1 MMLLETTLRQHWK
14 LSFELFIRNGIDM
27 GWLKLSRW
35 EDENQ
40 TVVLLNPVEN
50 VNLHIIMWNLSRSF
64 STIIINIETIQEL
77 TRKQRQYYQVN
88 WITQMRR
95 IFNHSFTSNTHRV
108 AVIWNGLPMFVINRC
123 VWQNNQIDC
132 EYLNV
137 NIQNGFA
144 YKADLVSIFLRVRWL
159 DIKDCEKKLVYH
171 IQPHNK
177 KYLQRHLNFILY
189 WKYCKRNILH
199 QFDTLLAYI
208 ATISIQLIEFYII
221 CLQGYCFFF
230 WVGCSLKCIYIAMA
244 HIVFCRAMPC
254 HAMPCQG

>member
-50 VNLHIIMWNLSRSF
+50 VNLHIIMWNLSRSS

-108 AVIWNGLPMFVINRC
+108 TVIWNGLPMFVINRC
-123 VWQNNQIDC
+123 VWQNNQIDWR
-132 EYLNV
+132 EWWMW
-137 NIQNGFA
+137 
-144 YKADLVSIFLRVRWL
+144 IF
-159 DIKDCEKKLVYH
+159 KMA
-171 IQPHNK
+171 
-177 KYLQRHLNFILY
+177 
-189 WKYCKRNILH
+189 LH
-199 QFDTLLAYI
+199 TMHACIHARTKQILLAFFYVFADWILKIVRKNLFITSNRIIKNIYKGTWTSYYI
-208 ATISIQLIEFYII
+208 GNIVNEIFCINLIH
-221 CLQGYCFFF
+221 C
-230 WVGCSLKCIYIAMA
+230 
-244 HIVFCRAMPC
+244 
-254 HAMPCQG
+254 